1 MKRAKKSKLTEKPR
15 ASARDIVER
24 LGALGDPKRA
34 DASLRYF
41 KTGPGEYGEGDLF
54 FGIPVPVLRRLSRE
68 HGSLSLEETT
78 SLLQSP
84 IHEARLLALLI
95 LVRAYGE
102 ADEAQKERIFRL
114 YLDNT
119 RFINNWDLVDSSA
132 DRIVGAHLRDQGK
145 ESLCALAGSAL
156 VWERRIAVMAT
167 FCYIKQGEFS
177 ETLRIADV
185 LLHDREDLIH
195 KAVGWMLREVGNRD
209 QAAEESFLKS
219 RYRGMPRTMLRYA
232 VERFPEGLRQRYLRG
247 DI

>member
-1 MKRAKKSKLTEKPR
+1 MKRSKKNKLTEKPP
-15 ASARDIVER
+15 ALAREIVER
-24 LGALGDPKRA
+24 LRALGDPKRA
-34 DASLRYF
+34 NASLRYF

-84 IHEARLLALLI
+84 IHEARLLALFM
-95 LVRAYGE
+95 LVSAYGS

-114 YLDNT
+114 CLDNT

-145 ESLCALAGSAL
+145 EGLYALAESPL
-156 VWERRIAVMAT
+156 VWERRIAIMAT
-167 FCYIKQGEFS
+167 FCYIKEGEFS
-177 ETLRIADV
+177 ETLRIAGM

-209 QAAEESFLKS
+209 QAAEESFLRS
-219 RYRGMPRTMLRYA
+219 RYRDMPRTMLRYA